1 MLGGDAS
8 ARRNVTGSTDPV
20 LAPLCGGFDMLH
32 SFPAIGYDPRAS
44 FRMRCWRIDRPMHIF
59 MDELIIHIRTI
70 GRQACPAPVFS
81 LSLKSY
87 EPTPTVKTAKPSKVG
102 ENAPEGALDE
112 AERYRA
118 PALDKGLDILELLS
132 EQKDGLTRAEIMKAL
147 GRNAS
152 EIYRML
158 ERLVARQYVVRS
170 AGGDRYSL
178 SLKLFALAHR
188 HPPINRFI
196 AAALPVMQ
204 AFAEQA
210 EQSCHLTVYDRGNL
224 LVIAQ
229 VDGPGTWGLSI
240 RLGSRV
246 GLIDTASGQV
256 MLAFQNE
263 LERERMLAEH
273 TKVKGEIALGGAA
286 LASTFAAIRE
296 RGHLRKDS
304 AQTFGVTDVT
314 FPILGPSGHAV
325 AALTTPYMRRID
337 EYIAPSLDDVTTMLD
352 AAAHKLSM
360 HERPST

>member
-1 MLGGDAS
+1 MKSAKSTPSADSTVDA
-8 ARRNVTGSTDPV
+8 
-20 LAPLCGGFDMLH
+20 
-32 SFPAIGYDPRAS
+32 
-44 FRMRCWRIDRPMHIF
+44 
-59 MDELIIHIRTI
+59 
-70 GRQACPAPVFS
+70 
-81 LSLKSY
+81 
-87 EPTPTVKTAKPSKVG
+87 
-102 ENAPEGALDE
+102 ALDE
-112 AERYRA
+112 ADRYRA

-188 HPPINRFI
+188 HPPMNRFI
-196 AAALPVMQ
+196 SAALPVMQ
-204 AFAEQA
+204 SFADEA

-240 RLGSRV
+240 RLGSHV

-256 MLAFQNE
+256 MLAFQSE
-263 LERERMLAEH
+263 GERARMLAEH
-273 TKVKGEIALGGAA
+273 TKVKGEIALDENALHST
-286 LASTFAAIRE
+286 LASIRDH
-296 RGHLRKDS
+296 GHLRKDS

-314 FPILGPSGHAV
+314 FPILGPAGHAI
-325 AALTTPYMRRID
+325 ASLTTPYMRRID
-337 EYIAPSLDDVTTMLD
+337 EYVAPSLDQVTTMLE
-352 AAAHKLSM
+352 AAAANLCM
-360 HERPST
+360 HEAH

>member
-1 MLGGDAS
+1 MHETTLPVKS
-8 ARRNVTGSTDPV
+8 A
-20 LAPLCGGFDMLH
+20 
-32 SFPAIGYDPRAS
+32 
-44 FRMRCWRIDRPMHIF
+44 
-59 MDELIIHIRTI
+59 
-70 GRQACPAPVFS
+70 
-81 LSLKSY
+81 KS
-87 EPTPTVKTAKPSKVG
+87 PKPSDA
-102 ENAPEGALDE
+102 APEAALDE

-188 HPPINRFI
+188 HPPMNRFI
-196 AAALPVMQ
+196 SAALPVMQ
-204 AFAEQA
+204 AFADEA
-210 EQSCHLTVYDRGNL
+210 EQSVHLTVYDRGNL

-256 MLAFQNE
+256 MLAFQSE
-263 LERERMLAEH
+263 AERLRMVAEH
-273 TKVKGEIALGGAA
+273 TKVKGEIALDHAA
-286 LASTFAAIRE
+286 LASTFASIRA

-314 FPILGPSGHAV
+314 FPILGPSGHAI

-337 EYIAPSLDDVTTMLD
+337 EYVAPSLDDVTTTLER
-352 AAAHKLSM
+352 AAAKLSM
-360 HERPST
+360 HEEQHRADAREAASES

>member
-1 MLGGDAS
+1 MKSDKPTAEHETS
-8 ARRNVTGSTDPV
+8 ST
-20 LAPLCGGFDMLH
+20 A
-32 SFPAIGYDPRAS
+32 A
-44 FRMRCWRIDRPMHIF
+44 
-59 MDELIIHIRTI
+59 T
-70 GRQACPAPVFS
+70 
-81 LSLKSY
+81 
-87 EPTPTVKTAKPSKVG
+87 
-102 ENAPEGALDE
+102 DE

-132 EQKDGLTRAEIMKAL
+132 EQKEGLTRAEIMKAL

-170 AGGDRYSL
+170 PAGDRYSL

-188 HPPINRFI
+188 HPPMNRFI
-196 AAALPVMQ
+196 TEALPVMQ
-204 AFAEQA
+204 TFAERA

-256 MLAFQNE
+256 MLAYQTE
-263 LERERMLAEH
+263 PERTRMLAEH
-273 TKVKGEIALGGAA
+273 TKVKGEIALGDAA
-286 LASTFAAIRE
+286 LASLFAAIRAA
-296 RGHLRKDS
+296 GHLRKDS

-314 FPILGPSGHAV
+314 FPILGPSGQAI
-325 AALTTPYMRRID
+325 ASLTTPYMRRID
-337 EYIAPSLDDVTTMLD
+337 EYVAPSLEDVTTMLH
-352 AAAHKLSM
+352 AAADELSM
-360 HERPST
+360 HETR